1 MIKYLFLILFFVS
14 CSSDKNASDGVLT
27 KSPIKSKKTPVFKNV
42 DVDDVDSA
50 YDYLKGNKTARM
62 VTASKGMARSL
73 KFEPLKLKLIAF
85 HDFGYTLTP
94 KDVKPY
100 MSDLPNISAIF
111 VNKETKEF
119 VQYGAEDKASIEK
132 LYKEAQKGEENNKAH
147 KELQKSYNE
156 LIKNIENK
164 SIEVA
169 NTWSGRFFWLAGAFI
184 VAFGI
189 SKAFFSGIASKT
201 MISTGILCVA
211 TGSYL
216 LLTATSIKF
225 LGEFLEEYGS
235 MVLLGTLIPVIII
248 FLITLAKK
256 TDVIDDDNE
265 GDDDGE

>member
-14 CSSDKNASDGVLT
+14 CGSDKNASDGVLT

-42 DVDDVDSA
+42 DVDDVDTA
-50 YDYLKGNKTARM
+50 YAYLKKNKQARHDN
-62 VTASKGMARSL
+62 AKNGMARSEY
-73 KFEPLKLKLIAF
+73 FDPLKLKLMAF
-85 HDFGYTLTP
+85 HDFDYEIT
-94 KDVKPY
+94 KNDIKPY
-100 MSDLPNISAIF
+100 MSDLPHISAVFI
-111 VNKETKEF
+111 NEETKDF
-119 VQYGAEDKASIEK
+119 VKYSAEDEASIEK
-132 LYKEAQKGEENNKAH
+132 LYKEAEKGEENNKAH
-147 KELQKSYNE
+147 KELQKSYDE

-265 GDDDGE
+265 GNDDGE